1 MYMLLSKKVPIM
13 GVYRKNMNSYFH
25 RIMYTFWSFIRH
37 FVYLLGYWIA
47 KMGGVALFFF
57 IYKWQR
63 ENKIRN
69 LLKNN
74 QMTETLKIRIKKEKK
89 GQLDSF
95 DGLFLSRFS
104 YQKDVK
110 LNNFGLFIIP
120 RKGERAEIAL
130 LRYSSV
136 VKDLG
141 CDVFVYNK
149 PSRGNSKSKY
159 RFSELKRLVECYE
172 YFQLKIGL
180 FEKERIFILT
190 EDKGRQSALSLSTQ
204 VESKGVILDFTRN
217 RKPPKYWQGLMGR
230 VKYLSLV
237 NLVTSI
243 IEKVKTL
250 SETENHIIEIHNPLI
265 MISRRES
272 KTRLLGYLEYK
283 FGNLKEELIKLAMR
297 IKEVEFN
304 QEFRETILLVSREGK
319 SKIEEK
325 IRNYN

>member
-1 MYMLLSKKVPIM
+1 ME
-13 GVYRKNMNSYFH
+13 VYGKNLILVFRK
-25 RIMYTFWSFIRH
+25 RMYTFWSFIRH
-37 FVYLLGYWIA
+37 NVYLIGYWIA
-47 KMGGVALFFF
+47 KISGVVLFCL

-63 ENKIRN
+63 EIKIRN
-69 LLKNN
+69 LLKKN
-74 QMTETLKIRIKKEKK
+74 QIEYPQKIRIKQDKHRR
-89 GQLDSF
+89 QNDF

-149 PSRGNSKSKY
+149 PSRGNLKSKN
-159 RFSELKRLVECYE
+159 RFLELKKLVECYE

-180 FEKERIFILT
+180 LEKERIFLLT
-190 EDKGRQSALSLSTQ
+190 ESKGRQLALSLSTQ
-204 VESKGVILDFTRN
+204 VESKGIILDFTRK
-217 RKPPKYWQGLMGR
+217 RKPPKQWQGLMGR
-230 VKYLSLV
+230 VKFLSLV

-250 SETENHIIEIHNPLI
+250 SKTETRTIELHTPLI
-265 MISRRES
+265 MISRKDR
-272 KTRLLGYLEYK
+272 KDRLLGYLEYK
-283 FGNLKEELIKLAMR
+283 FGNLKEELVKLAIG

-304 QEFRETILLVSREGK
+304 QEFRETILLVSRVGK

-325 IRNYN
+325 NRNYN

>member
-1 MYMLLSKKVPIM
+1 MR
-13 GVYRKNMNSYFH
+13 VYGKNMNLDFH
-25 RIMYTFWSFIRH
+25 RILYTFWSFIRH

-47 KMGGVALFFF
+47 KLGGVAFFFF

-63 ENKIRN
+63 EIKIRN

-74 QMTETLKIRIKKEKK
+74 KMTETLRIRIQQEEN
-89 GQLDSF
+89 GRLDSF

-149 PSRGNSKSKY
+149 PSQGNLKSKY
-159 RFSELKRLVECYE
+159 RFLELKKLVECYE
-172 YFQLKIGL
+172 YFQLNIGL
-180 FEKERIFILT
+180 LEKERIFILT
-190 EDKGRQSALSLSTQ
+190 EAKGRQLALSLSTQ
-204 VESKGVILDFTRN
+204 VESKGTILDFTRN
-217 RKPPKYWQGLMGR
+217 RKPPKYWRGLMGR
-230 VKYLSLV
+230 VKFLSLV

-250 SETENHIIEIHNPLI
+250 SKTENHTIEIHTPLI
-265 MISRRES
+265 LISKKES

-283 FGNLKEELIKLAMR
+283 FSNLKEELVKLAMR
-297 IKEVEFN
+297 IKEVEFT
-304 QEFRETILLVSREGK
+304 QEFRETILLVSRDGRIK
-319 SKIEEK
+319 TDEK
-325 IRNYN
+325 KWNYN